1 MKFNWMSD
9 FEDSACWVTLLGF
22 SKVMGDT
29 LSVSFL
35 AFFLGGTGS
44 LNETGSWRT
53 VSVRFLLD
61 SIGGSGLGGVGF
73 LIGACVS
80 GAGFSEEEMA
90 GFFRALLFFWGLR
103 TVEYGPT
110 EGVGWD
116 TS

>member
-1 MKFNWMSD
+1 MSKQEIKQLLIEILIGTTSAVIFCITYHYSPNWIKD
-9 FEDSACWVTLLGF
+9 FILG
-22 SKVMGDT
+22 
-29 LSVSFL
+29 
-35 AFFLGGTGS
+35 
-44 LNETGSWRT
+44 
-53 VSVRFLLD
+53 
-61 SIGGSGLGGVGF
+61 IGGSGLGGVGF